1 MKNEFNNLN
10 EYEAEIVDYLKNF
23 CDGIEHA
30 ISNEGLARK
39 FMMDTR
45 TMRNLITNLIVNQ
58 HIPIGSCSKNHSG
71 IFYCVTDSDFEV
83 AHRELI
89 GRIKQLS
96 RRAKGLRL
104 GYFAKEKQ
112 LTLI

>member
-1 MKNEFNNLN
+1 MKDYNNNLN
-10 EYEAEIVDYLKNF
+10 PQEADIVDYLKNY

-30 ISNEGLARK
+30 ISNQSLAYK
-39 FMMDTR
+39 FGIDER
-45 TMRNLITNLIVNQ
+45 TMRNLITNLITNQ

-71 IFYCVTDSDFEV
+71 VFYCVTDEDFKV

-89 GRIKQLS
+89 SRIKKLS
-96 RRAKGLRL
+96 KRAKGLRL

>member
-1 MKNEFNNLN
+1 MQTKFKNLEGLDRD
-10 EYEAEIVDYLKNF
+10 IVEYLKKY

-30 ISNEGLARK
+30 ISNDSLAYK
-39 FMMDTR
+39 FDVDKR
-45 TMRNLITNLIVNQ
+45 TMRNLIQNLITNQ

-71 IFYCVTDSDFEV
+71 IFYCVSDEDFEI

-89 GRIKQLS
+89 SRIKKLS
-96 RRAKGLRL
+96 KRAKGLRL